1 MTQGF
6 EIVLRED
13 GGYQLWLQEQS
24 DDAPAPPVSVAWHED
39 RIAVVLI
46 GRLVDREELAQKLP
60 EHLRS
65 GWKTDADLVLR
76 FYRDGGGD
84 NLPRRLDGEYSL
96 VILDRRQGRMLA
108 LRDPLGNWPLYW
120 SQGRSQVR
128 IGTSMVRLSRWAEG
142 DVDRGYCA
150 EFLMAPAPL
159 AELPTVRTPFEGVSR
174 VQPGELIE
182 ARPRGVHRR
191 PWWDWPTIVGSV
203 AIRSVREGY
212 DIWQHRFEQAVDER
226 MTWGRAALC
235 SATGPAG
242 DVLRSVAGKRFEQGL
257 PPSVSVGD
265 SLAQG
270 RLHPPRLQEPAFHWF
285 LMEREARLIDQARH
299 SGATVL
305 MSDRGGDMLI
315 RPQAQTCFSQ
325 LLRATL
331 GRLLPVADR
340 WMRGLGRTKNTIP
353 TWIRSDFAESEDLSG
368 IAAHHRKSLLGPSS
382 AWLWHVRHSVG
393 DAVSWN
399 LAAPRGVWLTHP
411 FRDVQL
417 TAFGLGL
424 AAACANQQQEQLGE
438 LARRSRSTVC
448 EWIEPARR
456 MLARHGQQI
465 RDWSESPMVADHGIV
480 DPAALSIAMDAAIAG
495 RLPARGMHQLLS
507 TLGLV
512 SWLHAQTAVERIA
525 A

>member
-6 EIVLRED
+6 ELVLQDD
-13 GGYQLWLQEQS
+13 GDYQLWLDDRS
-24 DDAPAPPVSVAWHED
+24 DGSHGPPVSVAWHED
-39 RIAVVLI
+39 RIGVVLI
-46 GRLVDREELAQKLP
+46 GRLVDRAELAQKLP
-60 EHLRS
+60 EHLRR
-65 GWKTDADLVLR
+65 GWQTDADLVLR

-128 IGTSMVRLSRWAEG
+128 IGTSMARLARWAEG
-142 DVDRGYCA
+142 EVDRGYCA

-159 AELPTVRTPFEGVSR
+159 AELPTVRTPYEGVSR

-212 DIWQHRFEQAVDER
+212 DIWQHRLEQAVDER
-226 MTWGRAALC
+226 LAWGQAALC
-235 SATGPAG
+235 STPGPAG
-242 DVLRSVAGKRFEQGL
+242 DVLRDVAGKRSGHGL
-257 PPSVSVGD
+257 PPSISVGET
-265 SLAQG
+265 LPQ
-270 RLHPPRLQEPAFHWF
+270 RQLQPPRMQEPAFQWF

-299 SGATVL
+299 GGATVL

-315 RPQAQTCFSQ
+315 RPQTSNCFSM
-325 LLRATL
+325 LLQATL
-331 GRLLPVADR
+331 GRLQPVADR
-340 WMRGLGRTKNTIP
+340 WMRSFGRAKNAIP
-353 TWIRSDFAESEDLSG
+353 AWIRSDFARSEDLSG
-368 IAAHHRKSLLGPSS
+368 IAAQHGKSLLGPSS
-382 AWLWHVRHSVG
+382 AWLWHVRNSVG

-424 AAACANQQQEQLGE
+424 AAACPNQQQKQLGE
-438 LARRSRSTVC
+438 LARRSRISVC
-448 EWIEPARR
+448 EWMEPARR

-465 RDWSESPMVADHGIV
+465 RHWSESPLVADQGIIE
-480 DPAALSIAMDAAIAG
+480 PAALSLAIEAAIAG
-495 RLPARGMHQLLS
+495 RLQARGMHQLLS

-512 SWLHAQTAVERIA
+512 SWLHSKTAVERIA